1 MRHDIDQHSVDAI
14 VGSNIRRHR
23 KDRRMKQEAVA
34 TAIGITHQQICRYE
48 TGSAAIPVPRLAAI
62 AAFLNVDVA
71 DLLKGVV
78 TKGGEV
84 KITQPVDRRVDEAAR
99 AFKDIPP
106 ECMDKALK
114 VIRLFAE

>member
-1 MRHDIDQHSVDAI
+1 MHNHTNQFDAL
-14 VGSNIRRHR
+14 VGANVRRIRIEH
-23 KDRRMKQEAVA
+23 RMKQETPA
-34 TAIGITHQQICRYE
+34 TAIGVTTQQFCKYE
-48 TGSAAIPVPRLAAI
+48 TGATSMSVARLAAT
-62 AAFLNVDVA
+62 AAFFNVDVA

-84 KITQPVDRRVDEAAR
+84 QITQPVDRRVDEAAR

>member
-1 MRHDIDQHSVDAI
+1 MQNRTNQFDAL
-14 VGSNIRRHR
+14 VGANIRRIR
-23 KDRRMKQEAVA
+23 IERRMKQETPAV
-34 TAIGITHQQICRYE
+34 AIGITNQQFCKYE
-48 TGSAAIPVPRLAAI
+48 TGSTPIPVHRLAAI
-62 AAFLNVDVA
+62 AAFFNVDVA

-84 KITQPVDRRVDEAAR
+84 QIPQPVDRRVDEAAQ